1 MKRLIMLIFF
11 SLITYSFS
19 YQIEENFTGQIVKK
33 YENGQVQ
40 SIENFKNGKL
50 DGEFK
55 EFYKDGTLAQIGT
68 FKNGD
73 LESIKAFYENGNLKF
88 EENLKDRK
96 GKYRGYYPNGML
108 EVEGEVFQGDEIG
121 LWKYYNEEGKL
132 LSEGRYKEGKK
143 IGKWK
148 LYNLDGSLLKIE
160 NYKEK

>member
-11 SLITYSFS
+11 SFITYSFG
-19 YQIEENFTGQIVKK
+19 YQVEENFTGQIVKK

-50 DGEFK
+50 YGEFK
-55 EFYKDGTLAQIGT
+55 EFYKDGTLAQIGS
-68 FKNGD
+68 FKSGV
-73 LESIKAFYENGNLKF
+73 LENIKAFYENGNLKF
-88 EENLKDRK
+88 EEILK
-96 GKYRGYYPNGML
+96 GKYKGYYPNGQL
-108 EVEGEVFQGDEIG
+108 EEEGEVFQGEEAG

-148 LYNLDGSLLKIE
+148 LYNFDGSLLKIE